1 MRGFKVAL
9 AVVACIGLG
18 GTAVGAEVDRGG
30 KLPKLT
36 QPDAERYAKQSVQSK
51 FEYFSYYNGKVIRC
65 NKRVSRVRL
74 RCKVKWW
81 VGDSSAKGK
90 VTVWYRW
97 KRGDV
102 WWFTRGRVK
111 LLDEYCFYA
120 LDKPKSQ
127 CTDIKT
133 WGG

>member
-1 MRGFKVAL
+1 MRTRIVL
-9 AVVACIGLG
+9 AVAAVACISLG
-18 GTAVGAEVDRGG
+18 ADAAAATVERGG

-36 QPDAERYAKQSVQSK
+36 QPKAERFAKQSVQSK

-102 WWFTRGRVK
+102 WWYSRGKVK
-111 LLDEYCFYA
+111 LLDTYCA

-127 CTDIKT
+127 CTDIKK
-133 WGG
+133 WGH